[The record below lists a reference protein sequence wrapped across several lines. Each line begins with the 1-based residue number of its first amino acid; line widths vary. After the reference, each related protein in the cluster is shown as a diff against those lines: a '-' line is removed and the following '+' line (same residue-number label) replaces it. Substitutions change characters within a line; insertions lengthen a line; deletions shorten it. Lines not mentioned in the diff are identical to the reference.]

1 MQRLAILCPGQ
12 GGQHPHMFDLAK
24 TDTRVEGLLEHW
36 LPEVVCGM
44 PLQEILDDHELL
56 FSNRIAQPLIVA
68 AELAVWEAIKLSIPP
83 PALVAG
89 YSVGE
94 VASYGV
100 AGALSADETIGLAAF
115 RARCMDAHAEASAR
129 QSLMAVSGLRSTV
142 IHELI
147 TRHGLSI
154 AIENGEDSLILG
166 GLHHD
171 LQAVEPLLAQMGG
184 HTVAIPVAIASHT
197 PLMLG
202 AVAPFREKLEHCA
215 FADFTSPVISGV
227 LAELIATK
235 EKAVTLLPRQIA
247 EKIDW
252 AGCMDACA
260 EAGITVALELG
271 PGGALS
277 RMLRA
282 RHPTIE
288 SRSVS
293 DFRTLP
299 GVLKWLD
306 RSLR

>member
-1 MQRLAILCPGQ
+1 
-12 GGQHPHMFDLAK
+12 MFDLAK
-24 TDTRVEGLLEHW
+24 TDTRVESLLEHW
-36 LPEVVCGM
+36 LSQATCGL
-44 PLQEILDDHELL
+44 PVQTILDDHELL
-56 FSNRIAQPLIVA
+56 FSNRMAQPLIVA
-68 AELAVWEAIKLSIPP
+68 AELAVWEAIKLSIPT

-89 YSVGE
+89 YSIGE

-100 AGALSADETIGLAAF
+100 AGALSADETIGLAAL

-129 QSLMAVSGLRSTV
+129 QSMMAVSGLRSTA

-154 AIENGEDSLILG
+154 SIENGEDSLILG
-166 GLHHD
+166 GRLDD
-171 LQAVEPLLAQMGG
+171 LQAVEPLFAHMGG
-184 HTVAIPVAIASHT
+184 HTAAIPVAIASHT

-202 AVAPFREKLEHCA
+202 AVAPFREKLEHYS
-215 FADFTSPVISGV
+215 FTDFRSPVISGI
-227 LAELIATK
+227 LGELISTK
-235 EKAVTLLPRQIA
+235 EKATMLLPRQIA
-247 EKIDW
+247 EKINW
-252 AGCMDACA
+252 AQCMDTCA

-282 RHPTIE
+282 RHPEIE

-293 DFRTLP
+293 DFRTLS
-299 GVLKWLD
+299 GILKWLD